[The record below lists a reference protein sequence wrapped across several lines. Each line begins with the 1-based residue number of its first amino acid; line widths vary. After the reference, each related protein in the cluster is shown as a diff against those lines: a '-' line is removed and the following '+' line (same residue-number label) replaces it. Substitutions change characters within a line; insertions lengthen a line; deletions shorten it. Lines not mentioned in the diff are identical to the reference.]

1 MKKQYTAPALQEV
14 IIGMKSLLCSSP
26 ATATMSGGSQGNGA
40 ALGRGTYWD
49 EDEDEDDDY

>member
-14 IIGMKSLLCSSP
+14 IIGMKSLLCASP
-26 ATATMSGGSQGNGA
+26 TATMSGEKQSNDV

-49 EDEDEDDDY
+49 EDDDDDY